1 MERYLGIEEARAKLG
16 SLADEVAEGGEAVV
30 LSKRGRARA
39 VLVDRDEYLRFKL
52 STAKEA
58 REELARV
65 LEETRR
71 RIDEAGLD
79 SSLVDEAVDAARRL
93 D

>member
-1 MERYLGIEEARAKLG
+1 MERYLGIEEARGQLG
-16 SLADEVAEGGEAVV
+16 RLADEVAEGGDAVI
-30 LSKRGRARA
+30 LSKRGRAQA
-39 VLVDRDEYLRFKL
+39 VLVNREEYYRFKL
-52 STAKEA
+52 DATREA

-71 RIDEAGLD
+71 RIAASGLD
-79 SSLVDEAVDAARRL
+79 PAVVDEAVDAARRL